1 MLDNGMAFTL
11 VPWRTVVEQRLGQHV
26 SAIVRDPFV
35 TWQIDRQRGI
45 GICLQTQTAEE
56 LQIRRRRFKPYQ
68 QKPLVSSVSGH
79 CLVPS

>member
-1 MLDNGMAFTL
+1 
-11 VPWRTVVEQRLGQHV
+11 
-26 SAIVRDPFV
+26 VRDPFV